1 MKPHRAI
8 AFLLLFPAALLVQA
22 KDKKQSGVPA
32 VFGQARYVFV
42 EAVDGQEF
50 DPNLYPEDREAIAD
64 VRDALQNWKRY
75 ALTTERDQADLVF
88 VVRKGRVASAD
99 VGVSPRSS
107 GPGSGGQG
115 SSGPGSVG
123 SGSGSPGWGG
133 SGGAQIPGQGRS
145 GGQMGGPGIQTG
157 GEMGPPDDFFEVCQV
172 TPNGK
177 LSSPLWER
185 SMPDGLDAPRVLLFR
200 QFQEA
205 VEKAYPSQPA
215 PQAQKP

>member
-22 KDKKQSGVPA
+22 KDKKQAGVPA

-42 EAVDGQEF
+42 EAIDGQEF

-64 VRDALQNWKRY
+64 VRDALQSWNRY
-75 ALTTERDQADLVF
+75 ALTTEREQADLVF

-99 VGVSPRSS
+99 AGVSPR
-107 GPGSGGQG
+107 G
-115 SSGPGSVG
+115 GPGSVG

-157 GEMGPPDDFFEVCQV
+157 GEMGPAEDFFEVCQI

-200 QFQEA
+200 QLKDA
-205 VEKAYPSQPA
+205 VEKAYPSQPT